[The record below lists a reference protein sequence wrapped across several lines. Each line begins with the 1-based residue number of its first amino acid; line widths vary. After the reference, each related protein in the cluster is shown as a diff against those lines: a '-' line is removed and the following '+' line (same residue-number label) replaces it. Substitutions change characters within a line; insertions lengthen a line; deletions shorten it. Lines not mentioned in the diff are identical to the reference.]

1 MRVPLLDLSRE
12 DARVRE
18 AVDARVRE
26 VFDSRQFILGRTVD
40 DFEKAFCEVTGC
52 AHAVGMSS
60 GTDAQLAILMALGI
74 GPGDAVITT
83 PYSFFATAGCL
94 HRVGAEPVF
103 VDIRPDTLHLD
114 PVKVAEYLAG
124 RCTHNADGVLVTP
137 RGNRVRAVIPVHLFG
152 ACCDMD
158 ALREVVAPYGL
169 SLIED
174 AAQAIGSW
182 YPSRKGAAHAGSF
195 GEASYYSFFPTKNLG
210 AAGDAGMAVCASAE
224 LAEKF
229 RLIRNHGME
238 QRYFHRM
245 VGGNFRLDAV
255 QAAVLHAKLP
265 FVDGWNAARRANAA
279 LYREALGSL
288 ENVQLPE
295 EPWKESGLE
304 GHHTYHQYVLRAER
318 RDGLLAHLATAGIGQ
333 AVYYPVAL
341 HRQECF
347 AYLGIAEGEC
357 PESERAARE
366 TVALPIFPGLREDEI
381 AAVAAAITSFY
392 KA

>member
-12 DARVRE
+12 DARVRA
-18 AVDARVRE
+18 AVDERVRE
-26 VFDSRQFILGRTVD
+26 VFDSRQFILGRTVE
-40 DFEKAFCEVTGC
+40 DFEKAFCEATGC

-60 GTDAQLAILMALGI
+60 GTDAQLAILMAMGI
-74 GPGDAVITT
+74 GPGDAVLTT
-83 PYSFFATAGCL
+83 PYTFFATAGCI

-114 PVKVAEYLAG
+114 PVKVAEYLVD
-124 RCTHNADGVLVTP
+124 RCTRDADGGLVTP

-158 ALREVVAPYGL
+158 ALRDVLAPYGL
-169 SLIED
+169 PIIED

-182 YPSRKGAAHAGSF
+182 YPSRDGAAHAGAF
-195 GEASYYSFFPTKNLG
+195 GEASFYSFFPTKNLG
-210 AAGDAGMAVCASAE
+210 AAGDAGMSVCASAE
-224 LAEKF
+224 LADKF
-229 RLIRNHGME
+229 RLVRNHGME

-265 FVDGWNAARRANAA
+265 FVDGWNTARRKNAE

-288 ENVQLPE
+288 EQVQLPA
-295 EPWKESGLE
+295 EPWKASGLD

-318 RDGLLAHLATAGIGQ
+318 RDALLAHLAAAEIGH
-333 AVYYPVAL
+333 AIYYPVAL

-347 AYLGIAEGEC
+347 SYLGCVEGDC
-357 PESERAARE
+357 PEAERAARE

-392 KA
+392 ES